1 MRLLLVG
8 CFALASTLA
17 CSVPAAAVTCE
28 DVRALSKAEQDYWSQ
43 LLGLT
48 HVQRHQ
54 IWLRCY
60 GHARGWRSAKSPP
73 RVGQPLVSLV
83 PVSNEQR

>member
-8 CFALASTLA
+8 CFALASILA

-48 HVQRHQ
+48 HAQRHQ

-60 GHARGWRSAKSPP
+60 RHARGWRLAKSPA
-73 RVGQPLVSLV
+73 RVEQPLVSLV
-83 PVSNEQR
+83 PVSNEPR